1 MESWKSE
8 DYFVGRKE
16 NPFRFI
22 KDDETP
28 KDEGAPVIDDNF

>member
-8 DYFVGRKE
+8 DYFDRGRE

-22 KDDETP
+22 RDDETT
-28 KDEGAPVIDDNF
+28 KEEEVSIDDR